1 MLIFS
6 NHSESF
12 ILKTASY
19 MGAGAS
25 LLPILMWAN
34 GKVSISDSLL
44 GVGLFLTM
52 TIIAFILRRNRTIEV
67 KLHGQFIEVVFPFK
81 NKSFRI
87 QYDQIQDVT
96 FSDLGMSLS
105 MRLKNGKN
113 ISLGSTIHKESGD
126 FSVPELGP
134 ADAQGRPGERLRLKR
149 EIEARFSSGK

>member
-12 ILKTASY
+12 VLKTASY
-19 MGAGAS
+19 LGAGAC
-25 LLPILMWAN
+25 LLLILLWMN
-34 GKVSISDSLL
+34 GKVSLRDSLL
-44 GVGLFLTM
+44 GFGLFLAM
-52 TIIAFILRRNRTIEV
+52 TILALLLRRNKTIEV
-67 KLHGQFIEVVFPFK
+67 KLYGEFIEVVFPFK
-81 NKSFRI
+81 NKSFKI
-87 QYDQIQDVT
+87 QYEQIQNVT

-113 ISLGSTIHKESGD
+113 ISLGSTIQKESGK

-149 EIEARFSSGK
+149 EIESRLSNGR